1 VRVIAKLDVKP
12 PNVVKPVHF
21 EGLRKIGTPVDLAS
35 KYFAQG
41 ADEIFYIDIVASLYQ
56 REILFD
62 YIRETAQCLFV
73 PFAVGGGVRTLED
86 MTRLFHNGA
95 DKIVIN
101 THVLQVEPELIEKA
115 AHLFGSQSVVVN
127 VEAKRW
133 EGWWECYSD
142 CGRERSGKSVLD
154 WVKEAENRGSGEILL
169 QSVDCDGRQSGF
181 DLELIKQVKESV
193 SIPVVAASGAGTLD
207 DIVAVAREAK
217 PDAVALASIL
227 HYNKLKVEDV
237 KQRLR
242 SEGL

>member
-1 VRVIAKLDVKP
+1 MRVIAKLDVKP

-21 EGLRKIGTPVDLAS
+21 EGLRKIGTPSDLAG
-35 KYFAQG
+35 KYFTQG

-62 YIRETAQCLFV
+62 YIHETAQSLFI

-101 THVLQVEPELIEKA
+101 THALQVEPELIEKA

-133 EGWWECYSD
+133 DGWWECYSD

-154 WVKEAENRGSGEILL
+154 WVKEAENRGAGELLL
-169 QSVDCDGRQSGF
+169 QSVDCDGRQAGF
-181 DLELIKQVKESV
+181 DGELIKQVKESV
-193 SIPVVAASGAGTLD
+193 SIPVVAASGAGSLD
-207 DIVAVAREAK
+207 DIVDMVRLAR
-217 PDAVALASIL
+217 PDAIAIASLL
-227 HYNKLKVEDV
+227 HYDKVDITAI
-237 KQRLR
+237 KQRLV